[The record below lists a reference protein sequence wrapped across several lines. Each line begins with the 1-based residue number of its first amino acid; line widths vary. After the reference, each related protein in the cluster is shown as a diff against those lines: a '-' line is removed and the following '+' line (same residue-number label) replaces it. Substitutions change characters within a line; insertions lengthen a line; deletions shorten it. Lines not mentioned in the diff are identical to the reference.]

1 MNPASNHLGRNTES
15 NRTCR
20 NKQRNNRLQ
29 RKKTFIKIANIFLK
43 IYFVAKQLSKVSRY
57 IMITE
62 TIGVNN
68 ELKLLCKGTFW
79 KQIAFSCS
87 PIFFGNKV
95 NLIFKFSW
103 ISLCF

>member
-1 MNPASNHLGRNTES
+1 
-15 NRTCR
+15 
-20 NKQRNNRLQ
+20 
-29 RKKTFIKIANIFLK
+29 
-43 IYFVAKQLSKVSRY
+43 
-57 IMITE
+57 MITE